1 MLVGKGRERVEKMGY
16 GGAESVSFFFFFL
29 KKNYLSETREG
40 ILSGD
45 RSLSV
50 RYEMSPDQ

>member
-1 MLVGKGRERVEKMGY
+1 MLVGKGQARVEKMGY
-16 GGAESVSFFFFFL
+16 GGAESVSFFFL
-29 KKNYLSETREG
+29 KKNYLSETRES

-50 RYEMSPDQ
+50 GFETSSDQ

>member
-1 MLVGKGRERVEKMGY
+1 MGY
-16 GGAESVSFFFFFL
+16 GGAESVSFFFFFFL

>member
-50 RYEMSPDQ
+50 GYEMSPDQ